1 MSSSPSIT
9 QLLSEWKNGDRAAL
23 DRVLPLVYDQ
33 LRRMAARRLS
43 RERPDH
49 TLQPTALVHEAYLRL
64 VEQERVNWQNR
75 EQFYGLAA
83 EMMRRIL
90 INHAKNRTTAKR
102 GGAAVKVPLDET
114 EKAAEQADSKL
125 LALDEALE
133 HFAID
138 YPRQTRVVE
147 LKYFIGLSIEEI
159 GRVLEVEHAT
169 VERDWKF
176 AQAWLHSEMS
186 K

>member
-1 MSSSPSIT
+1 MSNLPGIT
-9 QLLSEWKNGDRAAL
+9 QLLAEWNKGDRKAL
-23 DRVLPLVYDQ
+23 DRMLPLVYDE

-43 RERPDH
+43 GERPDH

-75 EQFYGLAA
+75 AQFYGVAA

-90 INHAKNRTTAKR
+90 INHAKNRKAAKR
-102 GGAAVKVPLDET
+102 GGGTVKVSLDDT
-114 EKAAEQADSKL
+114 EKAAEQEDLKL
-125 LALDEALE
+125 LALDEALDR
-133 HFAID
+133 FAAD
-138 YPRQTRVVE
+138 YPRQARVVE
-147 LKYFIGLSIEEI
+147 LKYFMGLSIAEI
-159 GRVLEVEHAT
+159 SEALEVEHAT

>member
-1 MSSSPSIT
+1 MSSSSGIT
-9 QLLSEWKNGDRAAL
+9 QLLSEWNKGDREAL
-23 DRVLPLVYDQ
+23 DRMLPLVYDE

-43 RERPDH
+43 GERSDH

-75 EQFYGLAA
+75 AQFYGVAA

-90 INHAKNRTTAKR
+90 INHAKNRKAAKR
-102 GGAAVKVPLDET
+102 GGTAVKVSLDET
-114 EKAAEQADSKL
+114 EKAAEKEDLKL
-125 LALDEALE
+125 LALDEALD
-133 HFAID
+133 HFAVD
-138 YPRQTRVVE
+138 YPRQARVVE
-147 LKYFIGLSIEEI
+147 LKYFMGLSIDEI
-159 GRVLEVEHAT
+159 GEVLKVEHAT

-176 AQAWLHSEMS
+176 AQAWLHSELS